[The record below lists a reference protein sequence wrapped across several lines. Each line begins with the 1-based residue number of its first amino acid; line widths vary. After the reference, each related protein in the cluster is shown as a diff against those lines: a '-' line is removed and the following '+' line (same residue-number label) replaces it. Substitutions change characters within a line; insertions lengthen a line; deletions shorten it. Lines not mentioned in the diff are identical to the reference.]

1 MKVDTNIV
9 ALFFTI
15 AMVMLVLIT
24 SYLSFM
30 WSCDII
36 VDTIVGFV
44 VFSGNMLRGCAAG
57 VKEFV
62 PADEQGGG
70 WTAVAGARLDYW
82 LVGWC

>member
-1 MKVDTNIV
+1 MII
-9 ALFFTI
+9 AIMRFWFF
-15 AMVMLVLIT
+15 VG
-24 SYLSFM
+24 
-30 WSCDII
+30 
-36 VDTIVGFV
+36 GFV